1 MALFNK
7 NKGNENEKPVEVPT
21 VSAEVVKT
29 QIDQNCYLESDDI
42 ETMFGK
48 YEALCNLDMENLN
61 KAQKEKVHS
70 AKLLFVNSIK
80 LPKEDKEG
88 LLNFIAHSLLYVR
101 TSAAQD
107 ALKAVSKIGF
117 TALKTVSVAGKV
129 ATLGMGSKVL
139 NNVEK
144 VANKAMTTDA
154 LELVNAWTIKIDSAF
169 AAAKKLEG
177 SFLNKDKDFADRL
190 NDLKK
195 QYENA

>member
-7 NKGNENEKPVEVPT
+7 NKDNEKPIELPT
-21 VSAEVVKT
+21 VSAEEVKT
-29 QIDQNCYLESDDI
+29 QIEQNCYLESDDI
-42 ETMFGK
+42 ETMFGE

-61 KAQKEKVHS
+61 KAQKEKVHI

-101 TSAAQD
+101 TSASQD
-107 ALKAVSKIGF
+107 ALKLASKVGF
-117 TALKTVSVAGKV
+117 TALKTVSVAGKI

-177 SFLNKDKDFADRL
+177 SFLNKDKDFAARL